1 MPGRRGL
8 LLGGRGHARD
18 GFPGPA
24 RNARQDQP
32 DGRHAHIERGPS
44 GRPVEAGR
52 LSGAGGGLTG
62 SPLRQWP
69 SALTISST
77 IFLASASS
85 IMVLRSEE
93 HTSELQSLMRISYA
107 VF

>member
-32 DGRHAHIERGPS
+32 DGRHAHIERDPY
-44 GRPVEAGR
+44 GRTVAAGR
-52 LSGAGGGLTG
+52 ISGDGGGLTG
-62 SPLRQWP
+62 SPLSQWP
-69 SALTISST
+69 RALKIYST
-77 IFLASASS
+77 IFFASASR
-85 IMVLRSEE
+85 IMVMSRYNTQLSKKAR
-93 HTSELQSLMRISYA
+93 R
-107 VF
+107 